1 MNSIQK
7 AALYMRLSKE
17 DLDKGNAE
25 SESIQNQR
33 MILDEYASSHGWEIY
48 DHYLDEDF
56 SGSDRSRPDFNRMI
70 EDAKNGKFNIVL
82 VKTQSRFA
90 RDIKVVEDY
99 IHNLF
104 KEKKIRF
111 VSALEG
117 IDTMRSDSELSSHI
131 HAVFDETQLTLLSQ
145 NIRRSFDEKAKR
157 GQFFG
162 SMPPFGYKKDPNNKN
177 HLIIDEDAAP
187 VVRTIFEMV
196 AAGSTYMQIAQHLN
210 SCGYLIPSEYK
221 KQHGYKVNG
230 MYDRHMKIGKWTR
243 DMVRTFISN
252 EVYIG
257 TVVNHK
263 STVLNFRTKKKGN
276 VPKSEHIKI
285 PNMHEPIIDINLW
298 NTVQKLRQTRS
309 KASSG
314 KDGKKHPLSGKV
326 YCEKC
331 GSKMYKCKSGGIS
344 YFRCYRASS
353 TGECDNHKR
362 IRLDMLE
369 KTIIDKINETISQYV
384 NQDELSENIVI
395 INRLDKKLE
404 SLKNQR
410 FNIEKSLET
419 TRKNLLNLLKSYN
432 DGVVIR
438 EIYEQA
444 QNDYMEQQN
453 ATKTKLKNIDVEIND
468 VQTKIENQEDKEEIL
483 KKYTHIDKL
492 TIPIVQEFID
502 SIFISEVTKDG
513 QRNITINMAI

>member
-1 MNSIQK
+1 
-7 AALYMRLSKE
+7 
-17 DLDKGNAE
+17 
-25 SESIQNQR
+25 
-33 MILDEYASSHGWEIY
+33 
-48 DHYLDEDF
+48 
-56 SGSDRSRPDFNRMI
+56 
-70 EDAKNGKFNIVL
+70 
-82 VKTQSRFA
+82 
-90 RDIKVVEDY
+90 
-99 IHNLF
+99 
-104 KEKKIRF
+104 
-111 VSALEG
+111 
-117 IDTMRSDSELSSHI
+117 
-131 HAVFDETQLTLLSQ
+131 
-145 NIRRSFDEKAKR
+145 
-157 GQFFG
+157 
-162 SMPPFGYKKDPNNKN
+162 
-177 HLIIDEDAAP
+177 
-187 VVRTIFEMV
+187 
-196 AAGSTYMQIAQHLN
+196 
-210 SCGYLIPSEYK
+210 
-221 KQHGYKVNG
+221 
-230 MYDRHMKIGKWTR
+230 
-243 DMVRTFISN
+243 
-252 EVYIG
+252 
-257 TVVNHK
+257 
-263 STVLNFRTKKKGN
+263 
-276 VPKSEHIKI
+276 
-285 PNMHEPIIDINLW
+285 MHEPIIDINLW
-298 NTVQKLRQTRS
+298 NTVQKLRQTRR
-309 KASSG
+309 KASIG

-453 ATKTKLKNIDVEIND
+453 ATRTKLKNIDVEIND